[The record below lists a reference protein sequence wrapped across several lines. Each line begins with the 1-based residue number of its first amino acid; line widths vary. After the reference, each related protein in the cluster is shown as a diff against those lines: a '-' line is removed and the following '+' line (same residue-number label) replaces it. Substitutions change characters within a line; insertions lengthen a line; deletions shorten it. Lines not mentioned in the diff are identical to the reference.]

1 MSNNIPEGSTGSL
14 ARVVSGIADSVSHA
28 GNVGETAGQLAGN
41 MVRDV
46 VSGID
51 EVFKA
56 AFGNLHKRSAASA
69 GEAPIASF
77 PSGADQASLSVD
89 ITALK
94 GKIDSMR
101 AEAYRLMQSDNK
113 VDQMRGRNELEF
125 AVGLFGLLS
134 KMLDQQMQIQAQQA
148 HGVR

>member
-1 MSNNIPEGSTGSL
+1 MSTNVPEGSAGSL
-14 ARVVSGIADSVSHA
+14 ARVVSGIADTVSQA
-28 GNVGETAGQLAGN
+28 GNVGETAGQLAGH

-46 VSGID
+46 ASGID

-56 AFGNLHKRSAASA
+56 VFGNLHKHSAESA
-69 GEAPIASF
+69 GQTPIASF
-77 PSGADQASLSVD
+77 PTGADQAALSVD
-89 ITALK
+89 VTALK

-134 KMLDQQMQIQAQQA
+134 KMLEQQMQIQAQQA

>member
-1 MSNNIPEGSTGSL
+1 MSTNIPEDSAGSL
-14 ARVVSGIADSVSHA
+14 ARVVSGIADSVSHG
-28 GNVGETAGQLAGN
+28 GNVGETASQLAGN

-56 AFGNLHKRSAASA
+56 AFGNLQKRSAASA
-69 GEAPIASF
+69 GEGPLASF
-77 PSGADQASLSVD
+77 PGGVDQAALSVD

-113 VDQMRGRNELEF
+113 LDQMRGQNELEF

-134 KMLDQQMQIQAQQA
+134 KMLDEQMQIQAQQA